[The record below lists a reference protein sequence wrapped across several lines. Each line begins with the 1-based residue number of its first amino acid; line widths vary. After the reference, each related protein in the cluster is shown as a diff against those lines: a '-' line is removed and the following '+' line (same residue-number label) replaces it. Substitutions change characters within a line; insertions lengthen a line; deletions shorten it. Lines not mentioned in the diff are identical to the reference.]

1 MSDCFAI
8 EGTMPQTDAPALP
21 SLLLSSPSQQYSN
34 IPFLGVSSLEKK
46 KKQKESL
53 TIFKVGDIQ
62 SRITHVSPHETRKS
76 EQLFF

>member
-34 IPFLGVSSLEKK
+34 IPFLGMSSLEK

-53 TIFKVGDIQ
+53 TIFKFGDIQ
-62 SRITHVSPHETRKS
+62 SRITHASPHETRKF